1 MIWVFAGFGLLFI
14 GVALLVAR
22 RSSATDIDDFIVAGR
37 RLPFGVISASI
48 LVSWL
53 WTTSL
58 LGAAEAGY
66 LFGIGG
72 GFAFAFGS
80 AVPFFVFIPLALRL
94 RRMMP
99 EGTTFLE
106 FIEQRFGRVTHHLL
120 IGLMILLALYIC
132 VEQMIGIAYAVSGAY
147 GASFK
152 VVALCATAVV
162 VGYIAISGLRGAV
175 INDVIQF
182 VVISLVSLVLLP
194 LALAKF
200 GLRPLYDGL
209 ARAAADESS
218 PVHTPGALNFW
229 AAASIRYFVVALVVS
244 FGFVLLNQGYFSKA
258 RAAANSKSLLWS
270 YIVGTLIAWLPIPIL
285 FGTILGGIGIAEEL
299 SVGEEL
305 GVSTDVAT
313 HVIVENFGAVGALL
327 FSLTIFMAGL
337 TTAGNTL
344 VGFQA
349 NFAVDIQDGVLRR
362 KTTPAQRKRRTQ
374 VATLVF
380 GVLVGVFSLL
390 LEGISLLQIDIVSG
404 IIFATPMAALVAGL
418 CSRRPS
424 GGVAVASIV
433 IGLAAGIATYL
444 AIDDP
449 DIDYFYGNVVSLLVP
464 VVVVVI
470 GSLVKPAGYDFAPL
484 RSYRS
489 RHQEPAPTA
498 VGRDDR

>member
-1 MIWVFAGFGLLFI
+1 MIWVFAGFGLLFL

-72 GFAFAFGS
+72 GFAFALGS

-94 RRMMP
+94 RRLMP

-120 IGLMILLALYIC
+120 IGLMLLLALYIC
-132 VEQMIGIAYAVSGAY
+132 VEQMIGIAYAISGAY
-147 GASFK
+147 GTPFK

-162 VGYIAISGLRGAV
+162 VAYIAISGLRGAV

-194 LALAKF
+194 LALSRF

-209 ARAAADESS
+209 ARAATDEAS
-218 PVHTPGALNFW
+218 PVFTPGALNFF

-285 FGTILGGIGIAEEL
+285 FGTILGGIGIAEGL
-299 SVGEEL
+299 TVGDEL
-305 GVSTDVAT
+305 GVSTDVGT
-313 HVIVENFGAVGALL
+313 YVIVENFGAVGALL

-349 NFAVDIQDGVLRR
+349 NFAVDVQDGMLRQQV
-362 KTTPAQRKRRTQ
+362 TPAQRKRRTQ
-374 VATLVF
+374 VATIVF
-380 GVLVGVFSLL
+380 GILVAVFAVL
-390 LEGISLLQIDIVSG
+390 LEGVSLLQIDIVSG
-404 IIFATPMAALVAGL
+404 IIFATPMAGLVAGL

-424 GGVAVASIV
+424 GTVVVASIV
-433 IGLAAGIATYL
+433 IGLVAGIGTYL

-449 DIDYFYGNVVSLLVP
+449 DVDYFYGNVVSLLVP
-464 VVVVVI
+464 VVVVLI
-470 GSLVKPAGYDFAPL
+470 GSLVKPARFDFAPL

-489 RHQEPAPTA
+489 RYQEPAATTT
-498 VGRDDR
+498 GEES

>member
-1 MIWVFAGFGLLFI
+1 MIWVFVGFGLLFL

-22 RSSATDIDDFIVAGR
+22 RSSSTDIDDFIVAGR

-72 GFAFAFGS
+72 GFAFALGS

-94 RRMMP
+94 RRLMP

-106 FIEQRFGRVTHHLL
+106 FIEQRFGRLTHHLL
-120 IGLMILLALYIC
+120 IGMMLLLALYIC
-132 VEQMIGIAYAVSGAY
+132 VEQMIGIAYAISGAY
-147 GASFK
+147 GTSFK
-152 VVALCATAVV
+152 LVALCATAVV
-162 VGYIAISGLRGAV
+162 VAYITISGLRGAV

-182 VVISLVSLVLLP
+182 VVISLVSLVVLP
-194 LALAKF
+194 LALARI

-209 ARAAADESS
+209 ARAAADAAS
-218 PVHTPGALNFW
+218 PVHTPGALNFF
-229 AAASIRYFVVALVVS
+229 AAASVRYFVVALVVS

-285 FGTILGGIGIAEEL
+285 FGTILGGIGIAEGMT
-299 SVGEEL
+299 VGEEL
-305 GVSTDVAT
+305 TVSTDVGT
-313 HVIVENFGAVGALL
+313 YVIVENFGAIGGLL

-349 NFAVDIQDGVLRR
+349 NFAVDVQDGMLRQQV
-362 KTTPAQRKRRTQ
+362 TPAQRKRRTQ
-374 VATLVF
+374 IATIIF
-380 GVLVGVFSLL
+380 GVLVAVFALL
-390 LEGISLLQIDIVSG
+390 LEGVSLLQIDILSG
-404 IIFATPMAALVAGL
+404 IIFATPMAGLVAGL

-424 GGVAVASIV
+424 GTVVVTSIV
-433 IGLAAGIATYL
+433 MGLVAGIATYL

-449 DIDYFYGNVVSLLVP
+449 DVDYFYGNVVSLLVP
-464 VVVVVI
+464 AVVVVI
-470 GSLVKPAGYDFAPL
+470 GGLVKPAQFDFAPL
-484 RSYRS
+484 RAYRS
-489 RHQEPAPTA
+489 RYQEVEQTA
-498 VGRDDR
+498 AGKGD

>member
-14 GVALLVAR
+14 CVALLVAR

-94 RRMMP
+94 RRLMP
-99 EGTTFLE
+99 SGTTFLE
-106 FIEQRFGRVTHHLL
+106 FIEQRYGRVTHHLL
-120 IGLMILLALYIC
+120 IGLMVLLALYIC
-132 VEQMIGIAYAVSGAY
+132 VEQMIGIAYAVAGAY
-147 GASFK
+147 GVSFK

-194 LALAKF
+194 LALLRF

-209 ARAAADESS
+209 ARAATNEAS
-218 PVHTPGALNFW
+218 PVHTPGALNFF
-229 AAASIRYFVVALVVS
+229 AAASLRYFVVALVVS
-244 FGFVLLNQGYFSKA
+244 FGFVLLNQGYYSKA

-285 FGTILGGIGIAEEL
+285 FGTILGGVGLAEEL
-299 SVGEEL
+299 TVGKEL

-313 HVIVENFGAVGALL
+313 HVIVENFGGLGALL

-362 KTTPAQRKRRTQ
+362 RATPAEKKRRTQ
-374 VATLVF
+374 VATIVF
-380 GVLVGVFSLL
+380 GVLVGVLSLA

-424 GGVAVASIV
+424 GPLAVASIV
-433 IGLAAGIATYL
+433 IGLVAGIATYL
-444 AIDDP
+444 AISDP
-449 DIDYFYGNVVSLLVP
+449 EVDYFYGNVVSLVVP
-464 VVVVVI
+464 AVVI
-470 GSLVKPAGYDFAPL
+470 LVGALVRPAHYDFGPL

-489 RHQEPAPTA
+489 RHQAPESAPA
-498 VGRDDR
+498 GRDVR